1 MSKEI
6 DEWEDYEYYLK
17 HHNGLIVIAFYGT
30 QVQVWQNMR
39 QEFENLAVKYD
50 KTLFLIV
57 SYIYHFTVLDLDGFL
72 DDPGGR
78 TWRRPKWRGDAPK
91 GWLGKTKI

>member
-17 HHNGLIVIAFYGT
+17 SKFITVLCNQLFTSSDHNGLIVIAFYGT

-57 SYIYHFTVLDLDGFL
+57 SLYNI
-72 DDPGGR
+72 R
-78 TWRRPKWRGDAPK
+78 
-91 GWLGKTKI
+91 I